1 MMDNTEQRIKQVMAD
16 VFDMP
21 AETILE
27 IVSQY
32 NLEGWDSLKHLDLV
46 VALEE
51 EFEITIPVE
60 EVGNLISFKLIVVII
75 KELLSV
81 SKQ

>member
-27 IVSQY
+27 NVSQD

-51 EFEITIPVE
+51 EFEITIPVV

>member
-1 MMDNTEQRIKQVMAD
+1 MAD

-27 IVSQY
+27 NVSQD

>member
-27 IVSQY
+27 NVSQD
-32 NLEGWDSLKHLDLV
+32 NLEGWVSLKHLDLV

>member
-21 AETILE
+21 AQTILE
-27 IVSQY
+27 NVSQD

>member
-27 IVSQY
+27 NVSQD
-32 NLEGWDSLKHLDLV
+32 NLEGWYSLKHLDLV

>member
-16 VFDMP
+16 VFDVP
-21 AETILE
+21 AETISE
-27 IVSQY
+27 NTSQD

-60 EVGNLISFKLIVVII
+60 EVGNLISFKLIVLII
-75 KELLSV
+75 KELLSTEN
-81 SKQ
+81 

>member
-1 MMDNTEQRIKQVMAD
+1 MDNTEQRIKQVMAD

-27 IVSQY
+27 NVSQD

>member
-27 IVSQY
+27 NVSQD
-32 NLEGWDSLKHLDLV
+32 NLEWWDSLKHLDLV

>member
-16 VFDMP
+16 VFDMS
-21 AETILE
+21 AETISE
-27 IVSQY
+27 NVSQD

>member
-27 IVSQY
+27 NVSQG

>member
-21 AETILE
+21 AETISE
-27 IVSQY
+27 NVSQD

>member
-27 IVSQY
+27 NVSQD

>member
-27 IVSQY
+27 NVSLD

>member
-1 MMDNTEQRIKQVMAD
+1 MMDNTEQRSKQVMAD

-27 IVSQY
+27 NVSQD

>member
-27 IVSQY
+27 NVSQD

-60 EVGNLISFKLIVVII
+60 EVGNLISFKLIVVLI

>member
-27 IVSQY
+27 NVSQD

-75 KELLSV
+75 KELLSG